1 MRISDWSSDV
11 CSSDL
16 PMAGSGNGTWWNYA
30 LIQIR
35 EGSARMTQG
44 LTMERPAHVPE
55 ELVRDY
61 PIRLGTITQENPFD
75 RMIPELHAEK
85 PAIFFFLVAYPGG
98 SPARILRKRAD
109 LPALYSPT

>member
-1 MRISDWSSDV
+1 
-11 CSSDL
+11 
-16 PMAGSGNGTWWNYA
+16 MAGSGNGTWCNYA

-61 PIRLGTITQENPFD
+61 PIRMGTITPENPFA
-75 RMIPELHAEK
+75 RMIPEIHAEM
-85 PAIFFFLVAYPGG
+85 PSIFYSMDAYTGG
-98 SPARILRKRAD
+98 SPSWLVRKAAVLQD
-109 LPALYSPT
+109 FYIDPVNFSNKA